1 MDEIS
6 IMDEREA
13 LADLTRHKMATKTT
27 NLSSLYTV
35 YQSYGQILATFKH
48 ASTPKRGCEVFIKH
62 VKEDTLLQDIL
73 EFALQA
79 GQLFQIRLFTEF
91 SGYLRSFCFVTYF
104 SVRDARKA
112 SLILNGTLLNGQQV
126 VVKVSYDNNCLEVRN
141 IPRELRLDQLKQHF
155 NLLIGTGLKEL
166 RICKFSADAKV
177 KKCLLQY
184 DTHKNALE
192 ARKKLYPKFR
202 IYESNIME
210 IDWAT
215 PEELKTSC
223 RLYFRTLP
231 KSVTKLELY
240 ESLIRYIR
248 VEGMLNMFLQQGLGY
263 LLFISQFEAYQALL
277 KLSRKKICGEYLEF
291 SFSRFLLHLKPEDAD
306 ESIKEETLSDIST
319 YGETAQKPTNVNASY
334 CIGNPICLDQQ
345 GVIDACEPFNK
356 NIQTQTSFIQDDPKL
371 FHNFQITSSVPAL
384 SQAPS
389 ISISAS
395 NLQQYLSPFQ
405 TPTSGDLSNIYKP
418 VLITRPPFAVPAS
431 PLSTLSGYGATLPAM
446 TTPLPTPLPNC
457 YYFSNCLRPQSQGNP
472 NTINYI
478 QSQAFP
484 NLVNPQPDQ
493 LHEFYPDNNEVQPSI
508 SFFPPNT
515 WYTN

>member
-345 GVIDACEPFNK
+345 
-356 NIQTQTSFIQDDPKL
+356 
-371 FHNFQITSSVPAL
+371 
-384 SQAPS
+384 
-389 ISISAS
+389 
-395 NLQQYLSPFQ
+395 FQ

>member
-345 GVIDACEPFNK
+345 TPTSRDMS
-356 NIQTQTSFIQDDPKL
+356 NIYKPVFITPPP
-371 FHNFQITSSVPAL
+371 SAVPAGPQSTFCGYDATLPVITRPL
-384 SQAPS
+384 STPW
-389 ISISAS
+389 
-395 NLQQYLSPFQ
+395 FQ